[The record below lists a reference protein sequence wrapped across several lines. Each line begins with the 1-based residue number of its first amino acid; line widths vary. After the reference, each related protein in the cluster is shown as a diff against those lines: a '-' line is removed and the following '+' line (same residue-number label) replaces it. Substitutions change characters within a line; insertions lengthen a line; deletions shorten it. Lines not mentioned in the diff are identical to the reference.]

1 MSRVLLRQRR
11 KADFESLWLITFADL
26 MVQLMAFFAVVYSY
40 SQLDQS
46 RLKELLGQF
55 QKAVGLKVQGV
66 GPGTTLMGA
75 QVPGTQPEGTGA
87 QAARPGDGVLP
98 GTTGLM
104 PDRVSDLEKL
114 LNDLRAADGPDVG
127 TRLRIVSFRGAV
139 LFPEGSSALDPAFE
153 AILDR
158 IAQLTVEY
166 PGFSLVVEGHAAPG
180 ERNRP
185 GGDALEVSAQRAM
198 AVMRR
203 LEARGVD
210 PQMLAAEARG
220 EAYPD
225 GDGSSPEGRALLRR
239 VRFRF
244 QRLAER

>member
-1 MSRVLLRQRR
+1 MSRVPLRQRR
-11 KADFESLWLITFADL
+11 KADFESLWLVTFADL

-55 QKAVGLKVQGV
+55 QKAVGLKVQGI
-66 GPGTTLMGA
+66 GPGSSLIGA
-75 QVPGTQPEGTGA
+75 QTPGPQPEGTGA
-87 QAARPGDGVLP
+87 EAARPGDGPLP

-127 TRLRIVSFRGAV
+127 TRLRVVSFRGAV
-139 LFPEGSSALDPAFE
+139 LFPEGSAAVDPAFE
-153 AILDR
+153 TILDR

-166 PGFSLVVEGHAAPG
+166 PGFSLVVEGHAAPE

-198 AVMRR
+198 AVVRR
-203 LEARGVD
+203 LKAKGVD

-220 EAYPD
+220 EAYPE